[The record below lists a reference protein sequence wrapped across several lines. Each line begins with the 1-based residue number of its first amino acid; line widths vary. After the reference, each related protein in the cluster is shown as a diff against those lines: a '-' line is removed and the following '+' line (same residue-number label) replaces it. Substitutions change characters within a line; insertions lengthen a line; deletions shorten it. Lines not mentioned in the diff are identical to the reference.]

1 MKNFILIIYTVL
13 AFALTINAQELTQSE
28 IDILKENP
36 ELINE
41 FKFENSSQAESTST
55 GADKSL
61 DDLSAPNIDSQNQEK
76 FGFDFI
82 KKIPQSISSTS
93 DLPVPNDYIL
103 ALGDELKIILT
114 GGKRE
119 IYTLAVE
126 LDGSILFPELG
137 AINVFGESISSVRKK
152 IENLIDLSYV
162 GTEVSVGIEKL
173 SARKINIVGA
183 VENPG
188 TFIINPF
195 STITSALSYSGGF
208 SDYAS
213 VRDIQL
219 IRGDSTIFFDL
230 YDLLISGN
238 RDSDINI
245 QQGDTILVNS
255 TNNFVSVQGSVNRPL
270 IYEFKDDETISDI
283 VNFAMGLKNNANP
296 NKLAVIDYSEDFK
309 TEKITEVKY
318 DDNVKLKSFN
328 SPNYIEVFNIESS
341 SNLQIKVLGPL
352 ENKGFFEVA
361 VNENV
366 KELLPKLK
374 FTEEINPYI
383 AVLQSNNSSSLFS
396 LNDDSTYDLDIPS
409 NSELIFFSKNE
420 DTLNNSA
427 LSDRSKSLLSD
438 YALKI
443 NYPGLELD
451 FPFYGVISASD
462 IVDFLGL
469 DMSGLYT
476 DQTYYL
482 APLDNLSI
490 LDDFSKLT
498 FKARKYNSLTF
509 REKIDSTVTVTID
522 GQVTYPGTYTLKD
535 GATLND
541 LYDIVGGY
549 NSIADRKSTIFR
561 RDSLARQNLAIFRD
575 TQEELKK
582 RLLTSD
588 ESSTDPRL
596 LALTN
601 IEPDEDALGRISGD
615 LSMSS
620 KNVKNFLLE
629 NGDTLFIPKKAITV
643 SVLGEVMKTS
653 SHVYEEGMS
662 LRDAVNLSG
671 GYTQRALKNSTYI
684 IRSNGS
690 IVRPARISRSIDL
703 MPGDTVVVPTNFK
716 NDDDF
721 LAKLVPLT
729 SLLSNLAFSAAAI
742 DNLRQ

>member
-1 MKNFILIIYTVL
+1 M
-13 AFALTINAQELTQSE
+13 
-28 IDILKENP
+28 
-36 ELINE
+36 
-41 FKFENSSQAESTST
+41 
-55 GADKSL
+55 
-61 DDLSAPNIDSQNQEK
+61 
-76 FGFDFI
+76 
-82 KKIPQSISSTS
+82 
-93 DLPVPNDYIL
+93 
-103 ALGDELKIILT
+103 GDELKIILT

-703 MPGDTVVVPTNFK
+703 MPGGTVVVPTNFK